1 MRNCLWLNL
10 GNDTE
15 ARKHGHKQIE
25 NYICNFITYDPSQS
39 PKEYIHVFLPIGIYV
54 YI

>member
-25 NYICNFITYDPSQS
+25 NYIATYYVTLAMQS
-39 PKEYIHVFLPIGIYV
+39 SRVYIHVFLPTDIYLR
-54 YI
+54 

>member
-25 NYICNFITYDPSQS
+25 NYISTLLHVTLASLHENTYMYFYQ
-39 PKEYIHVFLPIGIYV
+39 
-54 YI
+54 